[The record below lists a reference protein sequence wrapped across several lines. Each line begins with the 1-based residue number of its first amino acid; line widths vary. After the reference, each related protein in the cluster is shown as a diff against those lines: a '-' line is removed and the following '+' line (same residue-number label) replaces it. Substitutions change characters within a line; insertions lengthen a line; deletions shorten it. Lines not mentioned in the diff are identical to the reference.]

1 MYEQEFLPESRGFS
15 SYLGYLNGGEDYYW
29 HDNRGNQ
36 PRNRSGTAAGT
47 PVPSCGMHSLEG
59 HACTAN
65 HSAILGYAKDATS
78 AAACCAA
85 CSAYAGCGAWTF
97 RSGKPTSCLLAAQA
111 TPPAPRAGISCGS
124 VAAFPNA
131 STAGACMYTDFW
143 DSKAGGPAKDPSY
156 YPRYSTYIFAQ
167 RAVDIITAHEGQSRP
182 LFLYLLRQSI
192 SLDPV
197 TFAIHR
203 LIWWSRYLPFQAAHS
218 PREAPDVLQRR
229 YSSFEACQAY
239 RKGPLHPAGGRDYV
253 ADGGTS
259 CAYCACERLVVSA
272 TVSGLDDAVGNITT
286 ALKSQGMWESTV
298 LVFSG
303 DK

>member
-36 PRNRSGTAAGT
+36 PRNGSAVPAGK

-111 TPPAPRAGISCGS
+111 TPPAPREGISCGS

-131 STAGACMYTDFW
+131 SVAGACMYTDFW

-167 RAVDIITAHEGQSRP
+167 RAVDIINAHEGQSRP
-182 LFLYLLRQSI
+182 LFLYLHRQTFLLMLSPLRFADSFGGAGI
-192 SLDPV
+192 SPSRRRTLRARRRTSCRGGTAASMPARRTGRGRCTPAAGV
-197 TFAIHR
+197 TTLRMVA
-203 LIWWSRYLPFQAAHS
+203 QAARIARASGSSCPRPSPGLMMRSATS
-218 PREAPDVLQRR
+218 PRR
-229 YSSFEACQAY
+229 
-239 RKGPLHPAGGRDYV
+239 
-253 ADGGTS
+253 
-259 CAYCACERLVVSA
+259 
-272 TVSGLDDAVGNITT
+272 
-286 ALKSQGMWESTV
+286 
-298 LVFSG
+298 
-303 DK
+303 

>member
-182 LFLYLLRQSI
+182 LFLYLLRQAFLLILCHLGDSQTHLVEQVSPLPSGALSARGAGRAAETVQQLRGLS
-192 SLDPV
+192 SLPQG
-197 TFAIHR
+197 
-203 LIWWSRYLPFQAAHS
+203 PAA
-218 PREAPDVLQRR
+218 PRRR
-229 YSSFEACQAY
+229 A
-239 RKGPLHPAGGRDYV
+239 
-253 ADGGTS
+253 
-259 CAYCACERLVVSA
+259 
-272 TVSGLDDAVGNITT
+272 
-286 ALKSQGMWESTV
+286 
-298 LVFSG
+298 
-303 DK
+303 